1 MNEHSHNNYV
11 PSKSESN
18 GIYFIIPAAGNSLDM
33 GVRINFLKRLIMSRK
48 LMFLS
53 LSYIWQCALEL

>member
-18 GIYFIIPAAGNSLDM
+18 GIYFIIPAAGNSLRY
-33 GVRINFLKRLIMSRK
+33 GSKNKIFEKIN
-48 LMFLS
+48 
-53 LSYIWQCALEL
+53 